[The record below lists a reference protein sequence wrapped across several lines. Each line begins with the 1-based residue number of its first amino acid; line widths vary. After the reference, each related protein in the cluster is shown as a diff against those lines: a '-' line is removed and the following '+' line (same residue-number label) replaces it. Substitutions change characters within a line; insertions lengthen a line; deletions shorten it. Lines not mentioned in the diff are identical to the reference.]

1 MFEKQLKMLVA
12 AERLPHALLFCGQE
26 KIGKTEFALRFAEKL
41 ASGPDLIVVEPEKE
55 VISIKKIREL
65 LEKLIFKPYNSETK
79 IAVIRDAHL
88 MNREAQNCF
97 LKFMEEPFE
106 KTNIILVS
114 SYPYLLLDTILSR
127 VQKIR
132 FYAKIEEDPKNIE
145 LIKLIQSDLSDRFKF
160 AKDSEEK
167 NIEKIVGKTAC
178 IGVAKGIAYVVNE
191 YNKIENIKEG
201 EILVAEFTKP
211 DIMLY
216 AKKAAA
222 IVTDHGSTVC
232 HAAIIAR
239 EYNIP
244 CVVGTGNATKSIK
257 HGQLI
262 LVDAEKGE
270 VQILK

>member
-167 NIEKIVGKTAC
+167 NIEKILDDWVFFLRNAMLKKIKGESMTLDGYPAGK
-178 IGVAKGIAYVVNE
+178 IKEI
-191 YNKIENIKEG
+191 IENIQKTKT
-201 EILVAEFTKP
+201 LVA
-211 DIMLY
+211 
-216 AKKAAA
+216 
-222 IVTDHGSTVC
+222 ST
-232 HAAIIAR
+232 
-239 EYNIP
+239 NINRRLALE
-244 CVVGTGNATKSIK
+244 TLLLNI
-257 HGQLI
+257 
-262 LVDAEKGE
+262 
-270 VQILK
+270 